1 MWAAQRTRPGEKPG
15 KGWIFSAPFLWYAHG
30 EVNGMNPLIKIN
42 KTLRALG
49 IFGKLNMNGN
59 RIQNAA
65 DPVDDQDAATKAWVE
80 RRIKEMMNG
89 GGKA

>member
-1 MWAAQRTRPGEKPG
+1 
-15 KGWIFSAPFLWYAHG
+15 
-30 EVNGMNPLIKIN
+30 MNPLIKIN

-49 IFGKLNMNGN
+49 IFGKLDMNGN

-65 DPVDDQDAATKAWVE
+65 DPVDDQDVATKAWVE
-80 RRIKEMMNG
+80 RRIKEMIQG